1 MSNHLYQPFSRIAY
15 PPGTAVDI
23 DGPYDKW
30 GEVVSVVRELDKNDE
45 YNYVLLVRG
54 KGAYKAGLVLKN
66 VHFSI

>member
-1 MSNHLYQPFSRIAY
+1 MSNHLYQPFSRIEY
-15 PPGTAVDI
+15 PPGTPVDI
-23 DGPYDKW
+23 NGLYDQW
-30 GEVVSVVRELDKNDE
+30 GVVVATVRELDKNDE